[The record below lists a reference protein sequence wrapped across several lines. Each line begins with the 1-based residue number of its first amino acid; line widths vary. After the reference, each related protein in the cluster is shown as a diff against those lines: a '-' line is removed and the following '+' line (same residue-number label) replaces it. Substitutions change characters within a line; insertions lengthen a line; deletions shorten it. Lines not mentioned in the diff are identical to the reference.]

1 MTTHDSLR
9 HCFLRT
15 LAWKCHLQSVF
26 RLCGGDWQWDLPGQ
40 LWNKLGWTQ
49 RSRTTWSCLSSEF
62 PTPSTAARPLPAP
75 SFACLHHTAAVC
87 TTPAQGSL
95 TQQCLSLLHPLYA
108 LPSCQCTHCAR
119 QTNEDHSKCRG
130 ILKYNTQSHQNT
142 AVCPDGPTLP
152 HYWLL
157 QGRHALCFRLVCQKD
172 GTVPVIYS
180 TFSQMALTCLYK
192 LWQMSI

>member
-1 MTTHDSLR
+1 MEIGSEISQD
-9 HCFLRT
+9 
-15 LAWKCHLQSVF
+15 
-26 RLCGGDWQWDLPGQ
+26 
-40 LWNKLGWTQ
+40 
-49 RSRTTWSCLSSEF
+49 SSETNLAGHSRAGQHGPVSPLGF
-62 PTPSTAARPLPAP
+62 QLPALGLDH
-75 SFACLHHTAAVC
+75 FQHLALHVCTTLQHVC

-108 LPSCQCTHCAR
+108 LPSCQRTHCAR

-130 ILKYNTQSHQNT
+130 ILKYSTQSHQNT
-142 AVCPDGPTLP
+142 AVCPDGPTLL
-152 HYWLL
+152 HYGLL
-157 QGRHALCFRLVCQKD
+157 QGCHALCFRLVCQKA